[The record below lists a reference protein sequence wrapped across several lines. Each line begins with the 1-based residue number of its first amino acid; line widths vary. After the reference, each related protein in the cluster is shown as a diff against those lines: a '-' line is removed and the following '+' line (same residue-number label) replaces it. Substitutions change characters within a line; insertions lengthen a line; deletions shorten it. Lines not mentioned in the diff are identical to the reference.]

1 MAGTIDLLLDYME
14 ENGYTPENCSLVIG
28 YCYGYEEAESFQ
40 KMLMQ
45 SLEEK
50 FEQQRQF
57 PFTGSELPS
66 VCIQARMPLGL
77 ESSGGVIWYKFKKEQ
92 GRQTINVC
100 RSCFGICGPDDKQAL

>member
-50 FEQQRQF
+50 FGTTETVPIHRH
-57 PFTGSELPS
+57 TGPYA
-66 VCIQARMPLGL
+66 IGIGIIR
-77 ESSGGVIWYKFKKEQ
+77 
-92 GRQTINVC
+92 
-100 RSCFGICGPDDKQAL
+100 RSDMV